1 MAGLLTVAPEGL
13 RLDGDAPGCAEAGP
27 MDFPLKDYLDA
38 EACYRK
44 LVELLHPEG
53 LACPRCGQQAPLGLH
68 DRHREPVLDYRCG
81 DCGRVF
87 HAWTGTVLQGTHRRP
102 REILLIL
109 HGVATGEPT
118 ARMARALGC
127 DRKHL
132 LDLRHRLQG
141 HARRWLD
148 RNPLDDAVVEADE
161 LYQNAGEKRDP
172 APRPGRPAA
181 TAGQPPPGPRH
192 VRQRP
197 PADRRGG
204 GARVG

>member
-1 MAGLLTVAPEGL
+1 
-13 RLDGDAPGCAEAGP
+13 
-27 MDFPLKDYLDA
+27 MDFPLKDYLDE

-53 LACPRCGQQAPLGLH
+53 LACPRCGQQGRLGVH
-68 DRHREPVLDYRCG
+68 NRHREPVLDYQCG

-87 HAWTGTVLQGTHRRP
+87 NAWTGTALQGTHRRP

-118 ARMARALGC
+118 ARMARELGR

-132 LDLRHRLQG
+132 LELRHRLQE
-141 HARRWLD
+141 HARRYLD

-161 LYQNAGEKRDP
+161 MYQNAGEKRDP

-181 TAGQPPPGPRH
+181 TACQPSPGPRH
-192 VRQRP
+192 IRE
-197 PADRRGG
+197 
-204 GARVG
+204 

>member
-1 MAGLLTVAPEGL
+1 
-13 RLDGDAPGCAEAGP
+13 
-27 MDFPLKDYLDA
+27 MDFPLIDFLD
-38 EACYRK
+38 EDTCYRK
-44 LVELLHPEG
+44 LVELLHPG
-53 LACPRCGQQAPLGLH
+53 GWSCPRCGQRERLGVH
-68 DRHREPVLDYRCG
+68 SRRRAPVLDYQCG

-87 HAWTGTVLQGTHRRP
+87 HAWTGTILQGTHRRSSQV
-102 REILLIL
+102 LLIL

-118 ARMARALGC
+118 ARMARELGC

-132 LDLRHRLQG
+132 LELRHRLQEQ
-141 HARRWLD
+141 ARLGLD
-148 RNPLDDAVVEADE
+148 RNPLGDAVAEADE

-181 TAGQPPPGPRH
+181 ATCQPPAGPRH